1 MNQFEMEDLSECPR
15 TYLMMK
21 GDGNNAD
28 EGGCGDESRDPP
40 ILGNARLPMKMQLIY
55 LDMKRILWLK

>member
-1 MNQFEMEDLSECPR
+1 
-15 TYLMMK
+15 MMK